1 LTICRLPFDSTQ
13 RINPLEI
20 SKLRRDLI
28 GSMFCSVVGV
38 VLCALPHVIWLFRLD
53 QPVWAADQDEL
64 YYVGVAGQALFD
76 HPFWLGDPTRDGGH
90 SVYQAL
96 PLLPGIWIARL
107 VRLGPELI
115 SLVWRCWG
123 GGLAGLA
130 WYWVV
135 RCHRVRPFIAVAV
148 AIFFLTD
155 IGMLEFRPL
164 LRLPWVAWQVASGR
178 PGALFASK
186 PMIFR
191 QFRLAT
197 PCLTMPYLLLFIGLH
212 ARARSIE
219 SGYRQIAA
227 GLGFGL
233 LFYVYFYYWTAAA
246 LALTITT
253 AFDTGHRRVSLNSA
267 LIGGFVAIPSLVAS
281 YRTQASTPVDW
292 LHRSDK
298 FLAIGRFTELSI
310 PLPAVVLLVLTALI
324 VARHRRELA
333 LIWSLALAGL
343 VLMNHQVITAL
354 QLENFHWL
362 YVAGPSLSLLVGL
375 LVASPLSD
383 CRATVVPGCVVVMS
397 ALCLVTGGWLRSIE
411 AVKTKE
417 VVEILEIYRAYREQ
431 RVRDPFARALVADSV
446 VAGEELTTDWA
457 AILERSRPLAN
468 YWIMLSP
475 SVTNDDWDLRIALNS
490 YLMGE
495 SRLAFVSEQKAAL
508 SRPGFRGPWGSDQVA
523 FARRLDSRLAWYDKI
538 AAQPEV
544 YLAHTHLRYVWLP
557 RGQAP
562 PGVRSLWTGYQ
573 NGPFWSI
580 WEYRG
585 LD

>member
-1 LTICRLPFDSTQ
+1 
-13 RINPLEI
+13 
-20 SKLRRDLI
+20 
-28 GSMFCSVVGV
+28 
-38 VLCALPHVIWLFRLD
+38 
-53 QPVWAADQDEL
+53 
-64 YYVGVAGQALFD
+64 
-76 HPFWLGDPTRDGGH
+76 
-90 SVYQAL
+90 
-96 PLLPGIWIARL
+96 
-107 VRLGPELI
+107 
-115 SLVWRCWG
+115 
-123 GGLAGLA
+123 
-130 WYWVV
+130 
-135 RCHRVRPFIAVAV
+135 
-148 AIFFLTD
+148 
-155 IGMLEFRPL
+155 
-164 LRLPWVAWQVASGR
+164 
-178 PGALFASK
+178 
-186 PMIFR
+186 
-191 QFRLAT
+191 
-197 PCLTMPYLLLFIGLH
+197 
-212 ARARSIE
+212 
-219 SGYRQIAA
+219 
-227 GLGFGL
+227 
-233 LFYVYFYYWTAAA
+233 
-246 LALTITT
+246 
-253 AFDTGHRRVSLNSA
+253 
-267 LIGGFVAIPSLVAS
+267 
-281 YRTQASTPVDW
+281 
-292 LHRSDK
+292 
-298 FLAIGRFTELSI
+298 
-310 PLPAVVLLVLTALI
+310 
-324 VARHRRELA
+324 
-333 LIWSLALAGL
+333 
-343 VLMNHQVITAL
+343 
-354 QLENFHWL
+354 
-362 YVAGPSLSLLVGL
+362 LSLLVGL